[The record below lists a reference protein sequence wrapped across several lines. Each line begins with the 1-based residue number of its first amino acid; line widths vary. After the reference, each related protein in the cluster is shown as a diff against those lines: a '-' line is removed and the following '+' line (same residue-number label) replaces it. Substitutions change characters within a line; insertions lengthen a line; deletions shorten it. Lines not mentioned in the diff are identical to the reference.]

1 MWAPANSKYSATL
14 FVHDPEAAS
23 VTAMTPATSP
33 VSSGGSYVLS
43 CTYNGTVAAV
53 RKHPYSRIVLIK
65 KSAGASPTFSDIV
78 DTAACSIVVIEG
90 ATKTWNA
97 TFEMPNP
104 SGTPEVYVAL
114 VGAAD
119 ADSFK
124 DSIRGFATRS
134 SFVVQ

>member
-1 MWAPANSKYSATL
+1 MRILTIAAPAFAAL
-14 FVHDPEAAS
+14 AFLAAAS
-23 VTAMTPATSP
+23 PAFA
-33 VSSGGSYVLS
+33 GQ
-43 CTYNGTVAAV
+43 
-53 RKHPYSRIVLIK
+53 REEK
-65 KSAGASPTFSDIV
+65 KMEKASADIV